1 MKNSR
6 RNDVDD
12 DDGSIFCRL
21 LQPLI
26 RRSVLIVCTPYW
38 RNTNTT
44 MSDCG
49 ADDDGSGA
57 QSKDRRQMEKVVTRH
72 GGNARTGAPTGLD
85 SNRGVCGCLGRRLE
99 VGHEEYNYRLVWA
112 EPPPAVSSGD
122 NSFSFTFWF
131 FGKSM
136 ILYVVLIPT

>member
-57 QSKDRRQMEKVVTRH
+57 QSKDRRQMEKVVRDE
-72 GGNARTGAPTGLD
+72 ARTGQCA
-85 SNRGVCGCLGRRLE
+85 NRGT
-99 VGHEEYNYRLVWA
+99 NW
-112 EPPPAVSSGD
+112 P
-122 NSFSFTFWF
+122 
-131 FGKSM
+131 
-136 ILYVVLIPT
+136 

>member
-57 QSKDRRQMEKVVTRH
+57 QSKDRRQMEIFFEKVVRDE
-72 GGNARTGAPTGLD
+72 ARGQCA
-85 SNRGVCGCLGRRLE
+85 NRGT
-99 VGHEEYNYRLVWA
+99 NW
-112 EPPPAVSSGD
+112 P
-122 NSFSFTFWF
+122 
-131 FGKSM
+131 
-136 ILYVVLIPT
+136 